1 VYSDQATNSPVMVE
15 CQMRLLE
22 YPAEIQL
29 STNSIQFDVYQ
40 CWQGYGRS
48 LPSAQFTVTN
58 NGGDNPME
66 LKLIYPEDRF
76 EIVGGHTRLNAPHTY
91 QVNAILPETPTGVYH
106 DTILVASR
114 WAANTPQPIEVLYNY
129 QAASGPALI
138 YVPGTPLVIPYQED
152 SGPQDCNGLSIYNY
166 NGGCMNWEISES
178 IPWLIPAVTSGSVPD
193 ASPLVV
199 SPEGMTLG
207 EYPGTLSVV
216 APGATNS
223 PLSVQVVLKVWKLR
237 GDVNWNGRITV
248 QDIACLLDF
257 VFEEQHPPQPVV
269 EVGDVDCNGT
279 VDVTDIILLVE
290 YLFENLEPLCGN
302 PY

>member
-1 VYSDQATNSPVMVE
+1 
-15 CQMRLLE
+15 
-22 YPAEIQL
+22 
-29 STNSIQFDVYQ
+29 
-40 CWQGYGRS
+40 
-48 LPSAQFTVTN
+48 
-58 NGGDNPME
+58 
-66 LKLIYPEDRF
+66 
-76 EIVGGHTRLNAPHTY
+76 
-91 QVNAILPETPTGVYH
+91 
-106 DTILVASR
+106 
-114 WAANTPQPIEVLYNY
+114 
-129 QAASGPALI
+129 
-138 YVPGTPLVIPYQED
+138 
-152 SGPQDCNGLSIYNY
+152 
-166 NGGCMNWEISES
+166 
-178 IPWLIPAVTSGSVPD
+178 
-193 ASPLVV
+193 VV